1 MMTEGLTAFQMLA
14 LVRHS
19 FFLIPLALG
28 PATPGRGTAA
38 SLSLERREPERES
51 LAVELPYVEFAGARQ
66 CPGGRNQSE

>member
-1 MMTEGLTAFQMLA
+1 MTEGLTAFQMLA

-28 PATPGRGTAA
+28 PATPGRGTVA

-51 LAVELPYVEFAGARQ
+51 LAVELPGVEFEGARQ

>member
-19 FFLIPLALG
+19 FFLIPLVLG
-28 PATPGRGTAA
+28 PATPGRGTAV

-51 LAVELPYVEFAGARQ
+51 LAVELP
-66 CPGGRNQSE
+66 